1 MAYEFELD
9 EYNRTVRSMTE
20 MERAAT
26 EVDVRQSRGLC
37 GDAEDAR
44 YDDAPHGEGEE

>member
-26 EVDVRQSRGLC
+26 EVDLREAAGMC
-37 GDAEDAR
+37 GDPEDAL
-44 YDDAPHGEGEE
+44 YE